1 MAQFKLTCVDED
13 NCTTSVEFEGI
24 FLPHV
29 IEKVEGFLKASGFF
43 FEELSYTK
51 CEEIDFEEEI
61 KSGLTSNIEPEK
73 NDDVQGAPSF

>member
-51 CEEIDFEEEI
+51 SEEIDFEEEI
-61 KSGLTSNIEPEK
+61 ALKYLDSKKKSIK
-73 NDDVQGAPSF
+73 IIMV

>member
-51 CEEIDFEEEI
+51 SEEIDFEEEI
-61 KSGLTSNIEPEK
+61 KVGLTSSVEPE
-73 NDDVQGAPSF
+73 NTDDVQGDPSF

>member
-13 NCTTSVEFEGI
+13 NCTTSIEFEGI

-43 FEELSYTK
+43 FEELNYTK
-51 CEEIDFEEEI
+51 CEEINFEDEI
-61 KSGLTSNIEPEK
+61 KVGLTSNTEPEK
-73 NDDVQGAPSF
+73 NDDVQGDPSF

>member
-43 FEELSYTK
+43 FEELSDTK

-61 KSGLTSNIEPEK
+61 KAGLSSSIEPE
-73 NDDVQGAPSF
+73 NTDDVQGDPSF